1 MSYVY
6 VELCVMCLY
15 LGTILV
21 YRAFVMLIVVLN
33 DIFLFC
39 LLIY

>member
-1 MSYVY
+1 MSQVY

-21 YRAFVMLIVVLN
+21 YRAFVMLVVLLN
-33 DIFLFC
+33 MTFSSFIF
-39 LLIY
+39 